1 MTTSSSDSATAA
13 SPAAVRDVQ
22 SLLGAEHPRR
32 WWRRP
37 AVWVGLL
44 VLLAMGA
51 AGWAW
56 MQQRRDTQAPQYV
69 TEEARR
75 GAITLT
81 VSATGT
87 LQPTRSVTIG
97 SELSGTVRQVLVD
110 VNDRIKKGQVLVEL
124 DTAKLSAQVLR
135 SRASL
140 ASAQARLAQAQATQR
155 EALASLGRLEEV
167 ARLSG
172 GKVPSAAELDAGRA
186 ALERA
191 QADEASARAS
201 VEDARAALANDETNL
216 SKAAI
221 RSPIDGVVLTR
232 SVEPGNAVAASL
244 QAVTLFTVAEDLGQ
258 LQLQVNVD
266 EADVGAVRVGQKAS
280 FT

>member
-110 VNDRIKKGQVLVEL
+110 VNDRIK
-124 DTAKLSAQVLR
+124 
-135 SRASL
+135 
-140 ASAQARLAQAQATQR
+140 
-155 EALASLGRLEEV
+155 
-167 ARLSG
+167 
-172 GKVPSAAELDAGRA
+172 
-186 ALERA
+186 
-191 QADEASARAS
+191 
-201 VEDARAALANDETNL
+201 
-216 SKAAI
+216 
-221 RSPIDGVVLTR
+221 
-232 SVEPGNAVAASL
+232 
-244 QAVTLFTVAEDLGQ
+244 
-258 LQLQVNVD
+258 
-266 EADVGAVRVGQKAS
+266 
-280 FT
+280 